1 MKTLGVAAMAYNI
14 NAGEWSQ
21 VDPWGS
27 ACQPNREFQVNIT
40 PSLK

>member
-1 MKTLGVAAMAYNI
+1 MKTLGVAAMACNI